1 MKRTLLILGAGAS
14 KDVFD
19 FFPTGYELI
28 KDIAFHLTVDCQRPV
43 MDGEGPCVSSLMNEL
58 IRSFTLDQAF
68 IGQAIPYE
76 HFERR
81 QTQSFLAEVL
91 KAKTALWKY
100 VMHFEHKRPRNR
112 LAPKEAISIDEF
124 VDKQFCDEPLIK
136 EIVQYSISY
145 LLCGCEGALKDR
157 LDEANPE
164 VVHANWIAALAG
176 KLKVYSSDEIEA
188 NLKVVTLNYER
199 SFEYLF
205 DQYRTGSGRS
215 AIPSGCVE
223 HFYGTLGSMAELPFG
238 SANDETRTVL
248 ATDGRFKLMFPYRE
262 QKDWSTEQPF
272 DQVLVLGFGFDSTNI
287 DRLRLQELTPATIAA
302 TGRGVNM
309 SRREE
314 LMNAERILFPK
325 VKYNLDGR
333 ECERDMTCTEVIEAH
348 EF

>member
-124 VDKQFCDEPLIK
+124 VDKQFRDAPLIK
-136 EIVQYSISY
+136 EIVQHSISY
-145 LLCGCEGALKDR
+145 LLCGCEEALKDR
-157 LDEANPE
+157 LAEANSE
-164 VVHANWIAALAG
+164 VVHTNWIAALAQR
-176 KLKVYSSDEIEA
+176 LQVYSSDEIEA

-199 SFEYLF
+199 SFEYLLNL
-205 DQYRTGSGRS
+205 YRTGSGLS

-223 HFYGTLGSMAELPFG
+223 HFYGTLGSMGELPFG
-238 SANDETRTVL
+238 SVNDETRTVR
-248 ATDGRFKLMFPYRE
+248 ATYGKFKLMFPERE
-262 QKDWSTEQPF
+262 KKDWSTERPF
-272 DQVLVLGFGFDSTNI
+272 DQVLVLGFGFDHMNVE
-287 DRLRLQELTPATIAA
+287 RLHLNGLESGSIRA
-302 TGRGVNM
+302 TGRGVNQARRDELWAT
-309 SRREE
+309 SRVAVARGTSNEE
-314 LMNAERILFPK
+314 
-325 VKYNLDGR
+325 
-333 ECERDMTCTEVIEAH
+333 MTCTELVEAH